1 MELSGVHFLVTCS
14 MLHLSGWKDSHCAR
28 LTRFHWRFM
37 QFSIVCIF
45 QYTMQSSANSLV
57 LDVTQSGRSLMNNR
71 KKRGPSTV
79 LWGTPLMTGAF
90 SDVAPSTMTCCVWPG
105 RNDMINPC
113 VWPLIPLWLSFF
125 RSLRCGTWS
134 KALEKSRVTRSIN
147 PSLLW
152 CLSGFSIF
160 WYLPQ
165 NKEKPLI
172 QQRKLGLKV
181 HLPSWILHLSKLE
194 HQRQQL
200 SLAAAAA
207 TLGSETVLTICQN
220 LVMFQMA
227 QEVAGDYILL
237 ELERL

>member
-1 MELSGVHFLVTCS
+1 
-14 MLHLSGWKDSHCAR
+14 
-28 LTRFHWRFM
+28 
-37 QFSIVCIF
+37 
-45 QYTMQSSANSLV
+45 
-57 LDVTQSGRSLMNNR
+57 
-71 KKRGPSTV
+71 
-79 LWGTPLMTGAF
+79 MTGAF
-90 SDVAPSTMTCCVWPG
+90 SDAAPSTMTCCVWPG

-165 NKEKPLI
+165 NKEMPLI
-172 QQRKLGLKV
+172 QQRKLRLKV
-181 HLPSWILHLSKLE
+181 HLPSWILHLSKLV

-227 QEVAGDYILL
+227 QDVAGDYMLL